1 VTIYKLNYTV
11 LSALIYNS
19 FGHLTLMLL
28 LHYFVKCRLLNR
40 LFASG
45 VSVSLAFVLEEDIL
59 HIFIHRRF
67 GRQEINKE

>member
-19 FGHLTLMLL
+19 FGHLTLILL

-45 VSVSLAFVLEEDIL
+45 VSVCHLHLCWRRTFYTSLFTVDSVD
-59 HIFIHRRF
+59 
-67 GRQEINKE
+67 KK